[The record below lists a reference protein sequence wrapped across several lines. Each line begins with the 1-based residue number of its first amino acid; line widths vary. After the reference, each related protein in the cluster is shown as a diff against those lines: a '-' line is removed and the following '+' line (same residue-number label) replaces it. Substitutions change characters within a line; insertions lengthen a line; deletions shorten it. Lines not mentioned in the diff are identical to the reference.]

1 MGKLQKIL
9 NYVNSVE
16 EELRIG
22 LQKSQEKRQKSYDK
36 LITLNHLKMNI
47 SDIDYISDLHNELM
61 DSQEN
66 TIIMSIALLIV
77 NQIKQKILD
86 EMACESDPHPF
97 YQKSSHQKCINYI
110 RNIKNK
116 GGTKHETSNF

>member
-1 MGKLQKIL
+1 
-9 NYVNSVE
+9 
-16 EELRIG
+16 
-22 LQKSQEKRQKSYDK
+22 
-36 LITLNHLKMNI
+36 LKMNI

-66 TIIMSIALLIV
+66 MIIMSIALLIV

-86 EMACESDPHPF
+86 EMACESDSHPF

-110 RNIKNK
+110 RNIKTK

>member
-1 MGKLQKIL
+1 MKKLQKIL
-9 NYVNSVE
+9 NYVESVE
-16 EELRIG
+16 EELLIG

-36 LITLNHLKMNI
+36 LITLNYWKMNI

-66 TIIMSIALLIV
+66 MIIMSIALLIV

-86 EMACESDPHPF
+86 EMACESDSHPF
-97 YQKSSHQKCINYI
+97 YQKKVVT
-110 RNIKNK
+110 KNALII
-116 GGTKHETSNF
+116 

>member
-1 MGKLQKIL
+1 MEKLQKIL
-9 NYVNSVE
+9 NYVESVE

-36 LITLNHLKMNI
+36 LMTLNHWKMNI
-47 SDIDYISDLHNELM
+47 SDIDYISDIHNELI

-66 TIIMSIALLIV
+66 MLIMSIALLIV

-86 EMACESDPHPF
+86 ELTCESD
-97 YQKSSHQKCINYI
+97 SCCSHSTVFK
-110 RNIKNK
+110 K
-116 GGTKHETSNF
+116 

>member
-9 NYVNSVE
+9 DYVESVE

-36 LITLNHLKMNI
+36 LITLNHWKMSI

-66 TIIMSIALLIV
+66 MLIMSIALLIV
-77 NQIKQKILD
+77 NQIKQKILS
-86 EMACESDPHPF
+86 EITCESDS
-97 YQKSSHQKCINYI
+97 YSYCQKK
-110 RNIKNK
+110 
-116 GGTKHETSNF
+116 

>member
-47 SDIDYISDLHNELM
+47 SDIDYISDIHNELM

-66 TIIMSIALLIV
+66 ILIMSIALLIV

-86 EMACESDPHPF
+86 EMACESDSCRLHSTVS
-97 YQKSSHQKCINYI
+97 KK
-110 RNIKNK
+110 
-116 GGTKHETSNF
+116 

>member
-22 LQKSQEKRQKSYDK
+22 LQKSQEKRQKSFDK
-36 LITLNHLKMNI
+36 LKIFNHWKMNI
-47 SDIDYISDLHNELM
+47 SDVDYISNIHNELI

-66 TIIMSIALLIV
+66 MLIMSIALLIV

-86 EMACESDPHPF
+86 EMACESDSCRLHSTVS
-97 YQKSSHQKCINYI
+97 KK
-110 RNIKNK
+110 
-116 GGTKHETSNF
+116 